1 MNISE
6 HLREAVDETHDFDL
20 DKLARVARAQGT
32 RVRRRRGVTVVL
44 GTAAAT
50 LVVSTIGLS
59 AVRHDDGDS
68 TTAGTPAGPR
78 SSEPDLSTTGPASA
92 AGTAAALGYAIAQR
106 QDGEASRFVGRL
118 EAQGGNTAGWLDWT
132 PADNSGT
139 TEINVQISDTSQ
151 DGRGA
156 TPCTPYLLQC
166 RATDL
171 PDGGR
176 LTTYELHYP
185 GKGVTIR
192 RVAQLVR
199 PDGVIID
206 LQSLNGTYH
215 NATRTKQGELTRAE
229 PILSFA
235 QMRSVVS
242 EPWWG
247 PNLPTYFLRQGSDLD
262 DFRTDT
268 FFQ

>member
-20 DKLARVARAQGT
+20 YKLARVARAQGT
-32 RVRRRRGVTVVL
+32 RRRRRRGVTVVL
-44 GTAAAT
+44 GAAAAT
-50 LVVSTIGLS
+50 LVASTIGLS
-59 AVRHDDGDS
+59 AVRHDDGAS
-68 TTAGTPAGPR
+68 TMAGSPAGLT
-78 SSEPDLSTTGPASA
+78 SSEPDLSTTGPSTA
-92 AGTAAALGYAIAQR
+92 AGTAAALVYAIAQR
-106 QDGEASRFVGRL
+106 QDGEASRFRGRSD
-118 EAQGGNTAGWLDWT
+118 AHSYTAGRFDWT

-139 TEINVQISDTSQ
+139 TEINVLISHTSQ
-151 DGRGA
+151 GNRGV
-156 TPCTPYLLQC
+156 TPCSPYLSQC
-166 RATDL
+166 QAVDL
-171 PDGGR
+171 PDGSR

-185 GKGVTIR
+185 DKGVTIR

-199 PDGVIID
+199 PDGVIIE

-215 NATRTKQGELTRAE
+215 HTTRTKKGELTRAE
-229 PILSFA
+229 PGLSFA

-247 PNLPTYFLRQGSDLD
+247 PNLPTYFLRQGADLD
-262 DFRTDT
+262 DFKTDR